1 MVTGRI
7 EPCIR
12 PLQDYSKLKTNFSG
26 KVFKLVDK
34 TQFEALLQTQA
45 AEVRCT
51 ALEKTSL
58 NHNFE
63 TDFC

>member
-1 MVTGRI
+1 MPVVGFEENNWCESHFSRGR
-7 EPCIR
+7 PVR
-12 PLQDYSKLKTNFSG
+12 PSQDYSKPKT
-26 KVFKLVDK
+26 K
-34 TQFEALLQTQA
+34 FEALLQTQA

-63 TDFC
+63 TDFS